1 MARPLVVEFLKN
13 HSLQELERMHG
24 VCARASA
31 DGSKYGLNYDMLLS
45 KPGDQ
50 LAGEC
55 RGMVIRPLVRI
66 SAGSE
71 APVGDVEVVAWPM
84 SRFYNHGDPNAA
96 TVDWS
101 DPNLDVFEKLDGTM
115 IVMYWD
121 AVPQVWHAGTR
132 SVPEADLPICKEH
145 VEIGN
150 KTFSQLFWDAMRSTF
165 EANRFLEASNFEE
178 WVNSSFNK
186 EVTYVFE
193 LTSPYNRVVVKYE
206 DTKATLLAARHTASG
221 EEMRIHVSS
230 IGLPIIPRAKT
241 WKISSASALEA
252 FVNAADPATME
263 GAVVLDS
270 KFNRLKMKNMAWVLS
285 SRAKDL
291 VTVSRRSAL
300 LAIIKGT
307 IDDIIPLVS
316 EDISKELMK
325 MQEQF
330 VTLCANMDAKFQQFF
345 IEADS
350 NRRRFAELVLTQD
363 DCIPAPFFSMWKGR
377 VPSTLGWFRSVAE
390 AGKLSSQMLDNTLN
404 HMGKTTS

>member
-1 MARPLVVEFLKN
+1 
-13 HSLQELERMHG
+13 MHG

-71 APVGDVEVVAWPM
+71 TPVGDVEVVAWPM

-121 AVPQVWHAGTR
+121 SVAQVWHAGTR
-132 SVPEADLPICKEH
+132 SVPEADLPIVKEH

-150 KTFSQLFWDAMRSTF
+150 KTFSQLFWDALKCTF
-165 EANRFLEASNFEE
+165 QASRNCEISSFEE
-178 WVNSSFNK
+178 WLNSSFNK

-206 DTKATLLAARHTASG
+206 NTVATLLAARHTISG
-221 EEMRIHVSS
+221 AEIQIHVDV

-241 WKISSASALEA
+241 WKITSASALEA
-252 FVNAADPATME
+252 FVNAANPELLE

-307 IDDIIPLVS
+307 IDDVIPLVS
-316 EDISKELMK
+316 DDIKQELTK
-325 MQEQF
+325 MQTQF
-330 VTLCANMDAKFQQFF
+330 TNLCTHMDANFRNFF
-345 IEADS
+345 IEAGGI
-350 NRRRFAELVLTQD
+350 RRRFAELVLTQD
-363 DCIPAPFFSMWKGR
+363 DCIPAPFFSMWEGR
-377 VPSTLGWFRSVAE
+377 VHSTLEWFRNAAE
-390 AGKLSSQMLDNTLN
+390 ANKLSSQLLDNTLN
-404 HMGKTTS
+404 HMVKTTS